1 MTRVAPPTE
10 VASPVLNALIAA
22 HRARKLLG
30 ERQAFADR
38 LVDEFLAH
46 AVVTVPAYR
55 DLDGPLLPAFPL
67 VDRAALSRGGRAYW
81 SSAFQADTLVV
92 RTTSGTTGVPLS
104 VPRDPA
110 SDYQF
115 VYGTYRLVFDR
126 VAELTEPQSGRC
138 AVIQVND
145 NPTRREHSLVNPE
158 LGYAPMHH
166 VVIGRAEAADHETV
180 RRIAGERPQLIGG
193 RPRGLLSLADLATRS
208 GVALRPQAVLS
219 TGDNLHSDD
228 RARLESAFQAPV
240 YNGYASQEGGLLALE
255 CPHRTGLVT
264 YAHVRAEVALP
275 AADGRDD
282 VRGSGTGP
290 LVISSAAN
298 WAMPIIRYQ
307 TGDHGELVANTACEC
322 GPQVLTSLHGR
333 ESPYF
338 EFSGRRV
345 NPSLLNPCFEAL
357 PVEQF
362 RVTQTEAGAVH
373 VEWVPRGSPDPAAVE
388 EAIGS
393 AVGQLGGPVP
403 LVRQVARI
411 GAEGEKVQRYR
422 KLAGQHR

>member
-1 MTRVAPPTE
+1 MTGVAPPTE

-22 HRARKLLG
+22 HRARKLHG
-30 ERQAFADR
+30 ERQAFAGR
-38 LVDEFLAH
+38 LVDEFLTH
-46 AVVTVPAYR
+46 AVVSVPAYR
-55 DLDGPLLPAFPL
+55 ELDSPVLSAFPV

-81 SSAFQADTLVV
+81 SSVFEPDSLVV

-126 VAELTEPQSGRC
+126 IAELTEPQSDRC

-145 NPTRREHSLVNPE
+145 NPTRREHSLLNPE
-158 LGYAPMHH
+158 LRYAPMHH
-166 VVIGRAEAADHETV
+166 VVIGRAEAADRDTV
-180 RRIAGERPQLIGG
+180 RRIADEGPQLIGG
-193 RPRGLLSLADLATRS
+193 RPRGLLALADLGARS

-255 CPHRTGLVT
+255 CPHRIGMVT
-264 YAHVRAEVALP
+264 YTHVRAEVALP
-275 AADGRDD
+275 GADGRDEC
-282 VRGSGTGP
+282 RPTGSGP
-290 LVISSAAN
+290 IVISSAAN
-298 WAMPIIRYQ
+298 WAMPIVRYQ
-307 TGDHGELVANTACEC
+307 TGDHGELVANTSCGC
-322 GPQVLTSLHGR
+322 GPQVLANLHGR

-338 EFSGRRV
+338 EFGGRRV

-362 RVTQTEAGAVH
+362 RVTQTEAGDLDI
-373 VEWVPRGSPDPAAVE
+373 EWVPRGSPDPAAVGK
-388 EAIGS
+388 AIAR
-393 AVGQLGGPVP
+393 AVDELGGPVP
-403 LVRQVARI
+403 SVRQVARI

-422 KLAGQHR
+422 KVAGHQA